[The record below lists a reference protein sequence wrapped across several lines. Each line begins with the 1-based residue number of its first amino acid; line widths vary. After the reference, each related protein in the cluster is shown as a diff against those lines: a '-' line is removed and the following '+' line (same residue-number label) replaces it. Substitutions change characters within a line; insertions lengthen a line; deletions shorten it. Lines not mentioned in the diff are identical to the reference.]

1 MIEPALLLM
10 MMSDDETMEHQHV
23 PAGMAARGAG
33 GKDAARGAAS
43 GSAGLS
49 GGPGKE
55 AVYVTPV

>member
-10 MMSDDETMEHQHV
+10 MPDDETMEHQHV